1 MLVASL
7 SMTAATCSG
16 AEGEVPARFVA
27 FNQDDTA
34 WLEKEVTQWVSERGR
49 TLCAA
54 REKDEALTIDG
65 SAQLEAV
72 IEFDFKGTHRT
83 RTVSRGT
90 ESAELFRYQVAATAE
105 ELARSTWEAPPP
117 ARFSVMVRGEVNP
130 LGSGPLGFGGSVG
143 VGLFVLPT
151 LCLEL
156 VLGGGALTAQAIPSG
171 GTVSGWVAR
180 GTLSASWLPVQLGLF
195 RAGPRVSV
203 QAGALSSSVNQE
215 PLPAT
220 TGLTPWLAA
229 GGGLTLGIATRH
241 VMVQL
246 FGEVDAL
253 LLGTTVLSEGLPV
266 HEVRGLFGTAGVQAG
281 WLW

>member
-27 FNQDDTA
+27 FNADDAA
-34 WLEKEVTQWVSERGR
+34 WLEKEVSEWVSERGR
-49 TLCAA
+49 SLCAA
-54 REKDEALTIDG
+54 RSEDEALTLDG

-72 IEFDFKGTHRT
+72 IEFDFNGAHRT
-83 RTVSRGT
+83 RTVLRGT

-105 ELARSTWEAPPP
+105 ELVRSTWEAPPP
-117 ARFSVMVRGEVNP
+117 PRFSVLVRGEFTP
-130 LGSGPLGFGGSVG
+130 FGTGTLGAGGSLG

-151 LCLEL
+151 WCLEL
-156 VLGGGALTAQAIPSG
+156 MLGGGALLAQTLPTG
-171 GTVSGWVAR
+171 GTVSGALAR
-180 GTLSASWLPVQLGLF
+180 GTLSASWLPVQLGIF
-195 RAGPRVSV
+195 RAGPRASV
-203 QAGALSSSVNQE
+203 QAGVLSTRVNE
-215 PLPAT
+215 EALPAT
-220 TGLTPWLAA
+220 TGLTPWLGA

-246 FGEVDAL
+246 FGEVGAL

-266 HEVRGLFGTAGVQAG
+266 HQVRGVFGTAGLQAG

>member
-27 FNQDDTA
+27 FNQDDAA
-34 WLEKEVTQWVSERGR
+34 WLEKEVTAWVSERGR

-54 REKDEALTIDG
+54 RETDDALTLDG

-72 IEFDFKGTHRT
+72 IEFDFKGAHRT
-83 RTVSRGT
+83 RTVLRGT
-90 ESAELFRYQVAATAE
+90 GSAELFRYQVAATAE
-105 ELARSTWEAPPP
+105 ELVRSTWEAPPP
-117 ARFSVMVRGEVNP
+117 PRFSVLLRGELNP
-130 LGSGPLGFGGSVG
+130 FSSGTLGAGGSLG

-156 VLGGGALTAQAIPSG
+156 MLGGGALTPQTIPTG
-171 GTVSGWVAR
+171 GTVAGALAR

-195 RAGPRVSV
+195 RAGPRASV
-203 QAGALSSSVNQE
+203 QAGVLSTSVNADAV
-215 PLPAT
+215 PAR
-220 TGLTPWLAA
+220 TGLTPWLGA

-246 FGEVDAL
+246 FGEVGAL
-253 LLGTTVLSEGLPV
+253 LLGTTVLSEGVPV
-266 HEVRGLFGTAGVQAG
+266 HQVRGLFGTAGLQAG

>member
-34 WLEKEVTQWVSERGR
+34 WLEKEVSQWVSERGR
-49 TLCAA
+49 TLCGA
-54 REKDEALTIDG
+54 RAQDDALTLDG

-72 IEFDFKGTHRT
+72 IEFDFQGAHRT
-83 RTVSRGT
+83 RTVLRGT

-105 ELARSTWEAPPP
+105 ELVRSTWEAPPP
-117 ARFSVMVRGEVNP
+117 PRFGVLVRGEFNAFGTGT
-130 LGSGPLGFGGSVG
+130 LGVGGSLG
-143 VGLFVLPT
+143 VGLFLVPT

-156 VLGGGALTAQAIPSG
+156 LLGGGALMAQTLPTG
-171 GTVSGWVAR
+171 GTVSGVLAR
-180 GTLSASWLPVQLGLF
+180 GTLSASWLPVQLGIF
-195 RAGPRVSV
+195 RAGPRVSI
-203 QAGALSSSVNQE
+203 QAGVLSSSVNE
-215 PLPAT
+215 EALPAT
-220 TGLTPWLAA
+220 TGVTPWLGA

-246 FGEVDAL
+246 FGEVGAL

-266 HEVRGLFGTAGVQAG
+266 HQVRGLFGTAGLQAG